1 MNWAELFS
9 TPQAVVA
16 QCIGF
21 VAMGVALF
29 IYTFRDRRRILL
41 AKMLADLL
49 WVAHYGLLGAWSGSL
64 INAVNTA
71 REGVFYHKEHRAW
84 ARSIAWPILF
94 LVLNAGC
101 TALSWQGWLSLLPML
116 GSSLNVVGLWCSN
129 PTRLRLVSLPA
140 QTLWEVYSI
149 AVGAIPSIIVNAI
162 SITSILI
169 ALIREWVER
178 RKEKETT

>member
-1 MNWAELFS
+1 MIRFEIADHEPS
-9 TPQAVVA
+9 
-16 QCIGF
+16 
-21 VAMGVALF
+21 
-29 IYTFRDRRRILL
+29 LL
-41 AKMLADLL
+41 PDGE
-49 WVAHYGLLGAWSGSL
+49 WVLAWSDEFDGDRLDDTKWSFRRHL
-64 INAVNTA
+64 
-71 REGVFYHKEHRAW
+71 FHKEHRAW
-84 ARSIAWPILF
+84 ARSIVWPILF

-178 RKEKETT
+178 RKGKETT